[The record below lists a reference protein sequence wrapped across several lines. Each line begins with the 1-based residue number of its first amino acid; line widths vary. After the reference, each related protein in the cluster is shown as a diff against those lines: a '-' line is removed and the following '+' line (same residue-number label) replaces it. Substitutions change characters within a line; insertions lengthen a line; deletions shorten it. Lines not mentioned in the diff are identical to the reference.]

1 MIRHR
6 YKKVAVGG
14 SFDVLHRGHR
24 ALLDRAFEVGEYV
37 LIGLTSDEMAGSGAA
52 DYEKRKKVLEDF
64 LEHKGRYNI
73 VELNDPLGDAV
84 SDGAIDAIAVSE
96 ETEPRALEVNEIRKK
111 KGLRALEILSIP
123 LVLAEDGRPISSTRI
138 KRGEIDKEGRILSE
152 RK

>member
-1 MIRHR
+1 MIRHK

-64 LEHKGRYNI
+64 LEHKRQYNI
-73 VELNDPLGDAV
+73 VELNDPLGAAV

-96 ETEPRALEVNEIRKK
+96 ETELRALEVNEIRKK

-123 LVLAEDGRPISSTRI
+123 MVLAEDGRPIFSTRI